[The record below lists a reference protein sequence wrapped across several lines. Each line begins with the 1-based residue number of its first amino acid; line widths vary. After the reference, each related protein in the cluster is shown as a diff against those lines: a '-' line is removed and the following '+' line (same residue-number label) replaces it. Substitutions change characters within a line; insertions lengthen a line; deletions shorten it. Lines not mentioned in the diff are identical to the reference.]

1 MAIIRNITTGNTFQQ
16 HVTTTAE
23 TVQKLNHLTDGTID
37 DKFYANTDVLIDG
50 NLDVTGN
57 ISLDAAGFDNLT
69 MNGNLILSQSDSVL
83 YKEGAYTSGEASAR
97 YIITGDGSNYIFTT
111 TDGTTSNDPDLY
123 FKPGNTYAFDLTGL
137 AGAHPFVIRTTNDNN
152 YSVPDASGIKRVN
165 DGTTLMNV
173 GLTHVETQNNGNRV
187 VVSQGY
193 NAQYKMGG
201 ILYMQIP
208 AGTANM
214 GDTYYYQCTAHAS
227 AMVGTITVENS
238 VQAAFAKANSTV
250 SDAIALSVA
259 LS

>member
-23 TVQKLNHLTDGTID
+23 TVQKLNHLTDGTIN

-137 AGAHPFVIRTTNDNN
+137 AGAHPFVIRTTNDAS
-152 YSVPDASGIKRVN
+152 SVS
-165 DGTTLMNV
+165 DGGTYMNV
-173 GLTHVETQNNGNRV
+173 GLTHVETANDGNRV
-187 VVSQGY
+187 IVTRGY
-193 NAQYKMGG
+193 NAQGKKNG

-214 GDTYYYQCTAHAS
+214 GDTYYYQCTVHPS
-227 AMVGTITVENS
+227 MVGPITVENS
-238 VQAAFAKANSTV
+238 IKAAFAKANSTV

>member
-23 TVQKLNHLTDGTID
+23 TVQKLNHLTDGTIN

-57 ISLDAAGFDNLT
+57 ISLDASDFDNLT
-69 MNGNLILSQSDSVL
+69 MNGNLILSDSESVVH
-83 YKEGAYTSGEASAR
+83 KEGAFTSGETAAR
-97 YIITGDGSNYIFTT
+97 YIITGDGSNYVFTT
-111 TDGTTSNDPDLY
+111 SDGTTSNDPDLY

-137 AGAHPFVIRTTNDNN
+137 AGAHPFVIRTTDDTGT
-152 YSVPDASGIKRVN
+152 VG
-165 DGTTLMNV
+165 DGGTYMNV
-173 GLTHVETQNNGNRV
+173 GLTHIETQNNGNRV
-187 VVSQGY
+187 VVSTGY
-193 NAQYKMGG
+193 SAQRKVGG

-214 GDTYYYQCTAHAS
+214 GDTYYYQCTVHPS
-227 AMVGTITVENS
+227 MVGPITVENS

-250 SDAIALSVA
+250 SDAIALSIA